1 MKTELEESRRSL
13 EEKLEVV
20 EEEGRA
26 EREGTGQSLNKLLE
40 NVENIRNS
48 LEDNLTEAKTA
59 RSDLSQLTEDTRAL
73 ERELGQTK
81 EKMAGSA
88 ENLRNLEST
97 VDTLESR
104 HTETVTR
111 MREVSREL
119 CSHWLDHEVATSAL
133 LCH

>member
-1 MKTELEESRRSL
+1 MKTELEENRKRL

-111 MREVSREL
+111 MREVSTE
-119 CSHWLDHEVATSAL
+119 
-133 LCH
+133 